1 MAFAQFFNTRAEF
14 RVLDRS
20 EVAYGWVSKDS
31 VGILVLEVDDPPEIS
46 YGQEVRIT
54 LSTSNM
60 RTTIQTHFIGC
71 ENGYFLFSMPSTFAR
86 EVGTTN
92 ARVRQRLLAAQ
103 ITHGGKKHPVIVT
116 DVSRGGIGIDSPVE
130 LPAGANVNVEV
141 AYEEQSLKFEIQIR
155 HCRNKD
161 DGGFHTGGII
171 TDISRIDVLKWFKII
186 DGELT
191 NKPSVQFASTLNLP
205 NQNF

>member
-31 VGILVLEVDDPPEIS
+31 VGILVLEVDEPPEIS

-71 ENGYFLFSMPSTFAR
+71 ENGYFLFSMPATFAR

-92 ARVRQRLLAAQ
+92 ARVRQRLISASVLL
-103 ITHGGKKHPVIVT
+103 GGQKHEVMVT

-130 LPAGANVNVEV
+130 LPAGTNVKVEV
-141 AYEEQSLKFEIQIR
+141 AYEEQGLKFEIQVR
-155 HCRNKD
+155 HCRSKD
-161 DGGFHTGGII
+161 DGGFHAGGII

-191 NKPSVQFASTLNLP
+191 TKSTAQFASTLNLP
-205 NQNF
+205 NQNS